1 MWYNKYRKEREVNEM
16 NKNKFWE
23 LVGYITLAGLIIG
36 QITIGFDFW
45 IGQIAYFITDVIIM
59 IRGFII
65 NQPTSDKVKNVAMT
79 AICLGVCIVKFFSK
93 TP

>member
-1 MWYNKYRKEREVNEM
+1 M

-23 LVGYITLAGLIIG
+23 LVGYIALAGLIIG

-45 IGQIAYFITDVIIM
+45 IGQIAYLVTDIIIM
-59 IRGFII
+59 VRGFII

>member
-16 NKNKFWE
+16 T
-23 LVGYITLAGLIIG
+23 IARLIIG

-45 IGQIAYFITDVIIM
+45 IGQIAYLITDVIIM

-93 TP
+93 TS